1 MAIPPR
7 DGPAFEGE
15 NALTDAQA
23 EDQLMAL
30 LPGNEPDNSD
40 AEGDQD
46 AIETETLEADDQPQ
60 DNLGTEATADDQ
72 DLIIEDE
79 GEDAEAVGPAVYEVP
94 WDDGSV
100 RQMTAE
106 EIRAGTLMRAD
117 YDRKQAER
125 ARAEEAA
132 AQAKQS
138 FEAKGTALDGML
150 AELSRLKDTGL
161 PTPPTPELARDD
173 PAEYI
178 ARKADYDAKTAVV
191 QQAQREANEERARQL
206 DDAKRA
212 NAEKL
217 LTSIPEWQDVQRQQ
231 QDLAAINAMGSKA
244 GYWTQDA
251 FNEGISTTPYWQIE
265 LWRDA
270 MRYREAVA
278 RQKGKGNGT
287 TKRVVKVQPT
297 VRSQAS
303 QPQSARPRKAAEAA
317 MDRFRKNPGG
327 AGHEDL
333 AIDALLARAESKVG
347 SQRRR
352 G

>member
-7 DGPAFEGE
+7 DGPAFAGEG
-15 NALTDAQA
+15 ALTDSQA

-30 LPGNEPDNSD
+30 LPGDEPDNSE
-40 AEGDQD
+40 AEGEP
-46 AIETETLEADDQPQ
+46 AVETETLEPEDDQAE
-60 DNLGTEATADDQ
+60 DNLGTEATASDD
-72 DLIIEDE
+72 DLIIEDD
-79 GEDAEAVGPAVYEVP
+79 GEDTEPVGPAVYEVP

-150 AELSRLKDTGL
+150 AELSRLKETGL
-161 PTPPTPELARDD
+161 PTPPAPELARDD

-178 ARKADYDAKTAVV
+178 ARKADYDAKIAVV
-191 QQAQREANEERARQL
+191 QQAQREADAERARQL

-217 LTSIPEWQDVQRQQ
+217 LASIPEWQDVQRQQ

-244 GYWTQDA
+244 GYWTQEA
-251 FNEGISTTPYWQIE
+251 FNQGISTTPHWQIE

-278 RQKGKGNGT
+278 RQKGKQNGT

-303 QPQSARPRKAAEAA
+303 QPQSARPRKAEEAA
-317 MDRFRKNPGG
+317 WKRFRDNPGG
-327 AGHEDL
+327 AGHENL
-333 AIDALLARAESKVG
+333 AVEALLASAERKVG
-347 SQRRR
+347 SRRR